1 MINSGTADTTIY
13 YTTDG
18 AGPKISGTRTAYT
31 VLIPVTGD
39 GTSKTI
45 RVYAEKAGMLDSAAY
60 TIEYFWSFIFGKF
73 VDSSSGE
80 YDIDWW
86 IKKLDQDGVE
96 TTVGWDK
103 IFDGGFFAEDYA
115 LAVGID
121 SSDNVYVA
129 DAMSDGVLGKGEET
143 DITCSAD
150 VDGNLGS
157 LYFTIYS
164 IDEGLEDGFY
174 VWYNVAASVDPDVFE
189 KFGIEVEI
197 IAGDTSSVV
206 SAATAEA
213 IATMGSF
220 EDAFATGPVVTV
232 MNSETGDV
240 TNAGPGTTRFGISN
254 ITNGTPNPNQ
264 DCVIKK
270 FSCSGTEAW
279 SKMIL
284 STGYSLPWALAVDS
298 SNDIYIVGWHVI
310 DEYESAS
317 NWIIKKLNDDDGTMI
332 IFKRFFS

>member
-1 MINSGTADTTIY
+1 MTIRAYAEKAGMLDSAEASAAYIISWDTVATPTFSPSGSTYNSDQNIEISCTTPGATIW
-13 YTTDG
+13 YTTNGDD
-18 AGPKISGTRTAYT
+18 PTDPLSTRAVYLTA
-31 VLIPVTGD
+31 VSVTGD

-103 IFDGGFFAEDYA
+103 VFDGGFFAEDYA

-174 VWYNVAASVDPDVFE
+174 VWYNVAAS
-189 KFGIEVEI
+189 
-197 IAGDTSSVV
+197 
-206 SAATAEA
+206 
-213 IATMGSF
+213 
-220 EDAFATGPVVTV
+220 
-232 MNSETGDV
+232 
-240 TNAGPGTTRFGISN
+240 
-254 ITNGTPNPNQ
+254 
-264 DCVIKK
+264 
-270 FSCSGTEAW
+270 
-279 SKMIL
+279 
-284 STGYSLPWALAVDS
+284 
-298 SNDIYIVGWHVI
+298 
-310 DEYESAS
+310 
-317 NWIIKKLNDDDGTMI
+317 
-332 IFKRFFS
+332 